1 MEETYEC
8 MEFDNCLCLQTVLVS
23 KFSLQLLFMDNWFL
37 IPLKLQLS
45 TWCQS
50 PPPVSK
56 MTTSTKEQD
65 SSARNF
71 HHDVTVIG
79 VGWSGL
85 VTIKWMLEAGLSVVG
100 LERRDNLGGVWYYS
114 DDATVTSVMESTRT
128 TSSSTVTEI
137 SDYPMP
143 EDIGMFPHN
152 KDVLKYLQGFA
163 ESFNLMP
170 NIRCSIQIEKA
181 EKEGETW
188 IVRCANGDVYTSR
201 FLIIAT
207 GVHQHPNRELEKTM
221 LKGFTGKIYH
231 AREIKKLIPE
241 HKDQRLLVLGGGE
254 TGSDIVMEWFS
265 HSKFIYWSIPRGQ
278 HFFRKYAKVVPWGKP
293 QALDKASSRA
303 MKTVAPF
310 HKSKPGLSWVC
321 KWTTA
326 GSLLAYQGHGIPEWR
341 NNSKFFHCFINKNG
355 KVLDLIDYKRLVP
368 KGGIVECKGKEITFV
383 DGTKQEFDLVIMSTG
398 YKVDYPFLPKRYA
411 DVGIRQRHKFVF
423 DVQDPSIAF
432 VGLVRPIVGS
442 IVGISELQ
450 ARWVAKVFSKRITLT
465 PLKERE
471 KDVQRDSEHW
481 NEYFKNS
488 SQRIEGLV
496 EGFTYIDDIARH
508 AGVSPNYWELLK
520 RNPWHWYIAIFAP
533 YNAATFRLNELKY
546 EDQAIA
552 TMQSHRQTTL
562 GPVHLLLILFLRT
575 IWFDWWLDNLGF
587 IKYHIQISSWWHVV
601 RSWRVMRAANWVWC
615 LPKRMLFDNRSDD

>member
-1 MEETYEC
+1 
-8 MEFDNCLCLQTVLVS
+8 
-23 KFSLQLLFMDNWFL
+23 
-37 IPLKLQLS
+37 
-45 TWCQS
+45 
-50 PPPVSK
+50 

-79 VGWSGL
+79 IGWSGL
-85 VTIKWMLEAGLSVVG
+85 VTVKRMLEAGLSVVG

-114 DDATVTSVMESTRT
+114 DDPTVTSVMESTHT

-143 EDIGMFPHN
+143 EEIGMFPHN
-152 KDVLKYLQGFA
+152 KDVFKYLQGFA
-163 ESFNLMP
+163 ERFNLMP

-188 IVRCANGDVYTSR
+188 IVRCADGDVYTSR
-201 FLIIAT
+201 FLVIAT

-241 HKDQRLLVLGGGE
+241 HKNHRLVVLGGGE
-254 TGSDIVMEWFS
+254 TSSDIVMEWFS

-278 HFFRKYAKVVPWGKP
+278 HFFRKYAKIVPWGKP
-293 QALDKASSRA
+293 QALDKASSRV
-303 MKTVAPF
+303 MKTVAPY

-355 KVLDLIDYKRLVP
+355 KVLDLVDYKRLVP

-383 DGTKQEFDLVIMSTG
+383 DGTKQEFDLIIMSTG
-398 YKVDYPFLPKRYA
+398 YTYDYPFLPKRYA
-411 DVGIRQRHKFVF
+411 DVGIRQKHKFVF
-423 DVQDPSIAF
+423 DVEDPSIAYI
-432 VGLVRPIVGS
+432 GLVRPVVGS
-442 IVGISELQ
+442 LVAISELQ
-450 ARWVAKVFSKRITLT
+450 ALWAAKIFSKRL
-465 PLKERE
+465 PLKSLEERRE
-471 KDVQRDSEHW
+471 ATRRDSEYW
-481 NEYFKNS
+481 YQYFINT
-488 SQRIEGLV
+488 SQRIQGLV
-496 EGFTYIDDIARH
+496 EAYVYIDDLAKE
-508 AGVSPNYWELLK
+508 AEAFPDYWGLLK
-520 RNPWHWYIAIFAP
+520 SSPSQWYTAVFAP
-533 YNAATFRLNELKY
+533 INAAVLRINNPKER
-546 EDQAIA
+546 DQAIA
-552 TMQSHRQTTL
+552 TMERHRITTL
-562 GPVHLLLILFLRT
+562 NPLHILLLLFLRM

-601 RSWRVMRAANWVWC
+601 RSWRVVRAANWVWC
-615 LPKRMLFDNRSDD
+615 IPKMLLFDNQSSIRASEK